1 MSNYNE
7 YIFDITHLIDTLYQK
22 RQNIVHL
29 QHILAQYKRVMPKS
43 DMYRFKWLERS
54 CVHTIEDIDSVYDT
68 LVCARAFAEIR
79 HLHRLKKY
87 MKY

>member
-7 YIFDITHLIDTLYQK
+7 FIFDITHLIDTLYKK

-29 QHILAQYKRVMPKS
+29 QHIICQYKRVMPKS
-43 DMYRFKWLERS
+43 YMYRLKWLEHT
-54 CVHTIEDIDSVYDT
+54 CVNAIDDIDATYDS
-68 LVCARAFAEIR
+68 LVIARAFAEAR
-79 HLHRLKKY
+79 HLMRRRKH

>member
-29 QHILAQYKRVMPKS
+29 QHVLAQYKRVMPKS

-54 CVHTIEDIDSVYDT
+54 CVHTIEDIDAVFDT
-68 LVCARAFAEIR
+68 LVIAKSFAEIR
-79 HLHRLKKY
+79 HLMRRRKY
-87 MKY
+87 MK